1 MPDPN
6 CALCD
11 GTGWRHV
18 VLGDVSA
25 VERCECHKAN
35 RPARLLEAA
44 RIPARFERASFENFL
59 LPDYAANPIANQ
71 AMGKVMNDAKGFVR
85 EFPLIEKRGLLFM
98 GSTGVGKTHL
108 AVAVLKALLAKGFE
122 GIFLDY
128 QNLLDGIQASYDRA
142 VGSSA
147 REAYQAALDTEVVL
161 LDDLGARRLSEWAE
175 DTVFSIIN
183 QRYNARKATIVTTN
197 LPDEMVGDKLAQ
209 KEAGSGQ
216 YKVKDSLADRIGA
229 RARSRLFEMCKLVR
243 IAATEDYR
251 LRGLR

>member
-1 MPDPN
+1 MADPN

-11 GTGWRHV
+11 GTGWRH
-18 VLGDVSA
+18 LERNGVSA
-25 VERCECHKAN
+25 VERCECHKAG
-35 RPARLLEAA
+35 RPARLLESA
-44 RIPARFERASFENFL
+44 RIPARFERASFDSFL
-59 LPDYAANPIANQ
+59 LPRENPVANEALSK
-71 AMGKVMNDAKGFVR
+71 AMLDAKTFAR
-85 EFPLIEKRGLLFM
+85 EFPLTEKSGLLLM
-98 GSTGVGKTHL
+98 GMPGVGKTHL

-183 QRYNARKATIVTTN
+183 HRYNDRKATIVTTN
-197 LPDEMVGDKLAQ
+197 LPDEVTGDKLAH
-209 KEAGSGQ
+209 KDPASAH

-243 IAATEDYR
+243 IGATEDYR
-251 LRGLR
+251 LRGVR